1 MSFQQGI
8 SGINAAALNLEVI
21 GNNIANASTV
31 GAKLSRAEFADMYA
45 NAASVQG
52 ARTAA
57 GMGVTIG
64 AITQQFSQGA
74 IRATENP
81 LDVAI
86 NGGGFFVLG
95 TPGTKDEVYTRNGQ
109 FKPDN
114 AGYIVNSMGLQ
125 LQGYPIDPTT
135 GRAGGVAGP
144 IILPSQGIAPR
155 VTSQIGT
162 QLNLDGRVAYS
173 AAMPAF
179 SLSDSASYSGATS
192 VPVFDQQGNEQVLS
206 MYFRRSSGSNEWE
219 VYAALDGVPV
229 PAPAAGDPQLPV
241 GRLAFHPDGSM
252 DAARSGSLSAAGGFT
267 AGALS
272 LSLPFSPETLPIAGA
287 PGGGAPVTIDF
298 GGSTQWGT
306 SFGVTAMSQDGYTAG
321 QLTGFS
327 IGADGT
333 VECRYSNGKTLG
345 TAKIAL
351 ADFRNPQGLAAVGN
365 NLYRYTPAS
374 GPAAV
379 GQPGTGNLGALQG
392 SALEESNI
400 DITQQLVEMIE
411 AQRAY
416 QANAQSIKTQDQV
429 QAAVVN
435 LR

>member
-21 GNNIANASTV
+21 GNNIANANTV

-52 ARTAA
+52 TRNAP
-57 GMGVTIG
+57 GMGVTVG
-64 AITQQFSQGA
+64 AITQQFTQGA
-74 IRATENP
+74 IRATDSP

-95 TPGTKDEVYTRNGQ
+95 APGTKDEVYTRNGQ
-109 FKPDN
+109 FQLDN
-114 AGYIVNSMGLQ
+114 AGYIVNSSGLQ
-125 LQGYPIDPTT
+125 LQGYPIDPAT

-144 IILPSQGIAPR
+144 INLPSQGIAPR

-173 AAMPAF
+173 ADMPAF
-179 SLSDSASYSGATS
+179 SLADSASYSGATS

-219 VYAALDGVPV
+219 VYAALNGAPV

-241 GRLAFHPDGSM
+241 GRLAFNPDGSM
-252 DAARSGSLSAAGGFT
+252 DAARSGTLSAAGDFT
-267 AGALS
+267 AGPLA
-272 LSLPFSPETLPIAGA
+272 LSLPFSPSTLPIAGA
-287 PGGGAPVTIDF
+287 TGSGAPVSIDF

-306 SFGVTAMSQDGYTAG
+306 PFGVTAMSQDGYTAG

-327 IGADGT
+327 IAADGT
-333 VECRYSNGKTLG
+333 VEARYSNGKTLG

-379 GQPGTGNLGALQG
+379 GQAGTGNLGVLQG

-400 DITQQLVEMIE
+400 DITQQLVAMIE